1 MSAVRASLA
10 AVAVFAVVMPAQAT
24 TPLPPFTP
32 PVLADDL
39 GMAGLEEAVRR
50 ADDPALAAFYDA
62 RGYHP
67 LWASND
73 GMIAPLRARALLAAV
88 RQAPSHALP
97 IRRYQPEALE
107 AALARPWDATAE
119 VLFSETYLDYARD
132 ISSGLLE
139 PRRLDRRM
147 RVRPDRPDQ
156 IALLEEMARSQDPSV
171 HLAALAPSDPD
182 YERLRAR
189 LAALNAMATL
199 GGDWGE
205 PLSKGATLR
214 EGDNSPRVAVLRA
227 RLIAKGDLEPAPA
240 ADPSAL
246 IAAAGE
252 ATPPAAVLPETFF
265 DPALAEA
272 VRRFQARH
280 GLNTDGIVGPAT
292 RSALNASPTY
302 RARQVAVNLERLRWN
317 HTRLR
322 GDRIV
327 VNLPDFH
334 VRVYEA
340 EAAVFESRVVI
351 GKYKHQTVEFSD
363 EMEHMVVNPTWFVPM
378 SIARNEILPKLQEN
392 PFYLEERN
400 MRLVGA
406 DATTVDWTTVE
417 PASFPGKI
425 RQAPGPGNALGDVK
439 FMFPNDHAI
448 YLHDTPQKGL
458 FRRDNRAY
466 SHGCVRVEKPAEL
479 AALLLGAQVED
490 GAGTYDRLLSREK
503 ERYVH
508 LDVHRPVHLIYRTS
522 WTERDG
528 TQHFRRDVYRRDA
541 LVAGALERAGVVLP
555 VL

>member
-1 MSAVRASLA
+1 
-10 AVAVFAVVMPAQAT
+10 
-24 TPLPPFTP
+24 
-32 PVLADDL
+32 
-39 GMAGLEEAVRR
+39 
-50 ADDPALAAFYDA
+50 
-62 RGYHP
+62 
-67 LWASND
+67 
-73 GMIAPLRARALLAAV
+73 
-88 RQAPSHALP
+88 
-97 IRRYQPEALE
+97 
-107 AALARPWDATAE
+107 
-119 VLFSETYLDYARD
+119 
-132 ISSGLLE
+132 
-139 PRRLDRRM
+139 
-147 RVRPDRPDQ
+147 
-156 IALLEEMARSQDPSV
+156 
-171 HLAALAPSDPD
+171 
-182 YERLRAR
+182 
-189 LAALNAMATL
+189 
-199 GGDWGE
+199 
-205 PLSKGATLR
+205 
-214 EGDNSPRVAVLRA
+214 
-227 RLIAKGDLEPAPA
+227 
-240 ADPSAL
+240 
-246 IAAAGE
+246 
-252 ATPPAAVLPETFF
+252 
-265 DPALAEA
+265 
-272 VRRFQARH
+272 
-280 GLNTDGIVGPAT
+280 
-292 RSALNASPTY
+292 
-302 RARQVAVNLERLRWN
+302 
-317 HTRLR
+317 
-322 GDRIV
+322 RIV

-417 PASFPGKI
+417 PASFPGRI

-555 VL
+555 AL